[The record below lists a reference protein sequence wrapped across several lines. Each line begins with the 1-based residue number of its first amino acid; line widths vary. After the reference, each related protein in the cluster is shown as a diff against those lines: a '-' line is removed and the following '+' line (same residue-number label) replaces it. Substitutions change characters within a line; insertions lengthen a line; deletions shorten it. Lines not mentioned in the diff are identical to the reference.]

1 MTFVELARAV
11 REQLGQE
18 QRYGHVVRVARL
30 ADRLAVQH
38 GEDADKARRAGL
50 LHDLARLY
58 PAARLIEECERR
70 RMPIAVFERANPIV
84 LHARLGA
91 ELARERF
98 GVDDPAILS
107 AIRSHTVPTPGM
119 SRLDE
124 ILHIADGVEPGRQY
138 PERAALEK
146 LAFRDL
152 DSAMLGVINATL
164 DYLRATGAEI
174 APPTLAARAVY
185 QARAAQPLTLQPAI
199 EGSSACPT

>member
-185 QARAAQPLTLQPAI
+185 QER
-199 EGSSACPT
+199 SSACPT